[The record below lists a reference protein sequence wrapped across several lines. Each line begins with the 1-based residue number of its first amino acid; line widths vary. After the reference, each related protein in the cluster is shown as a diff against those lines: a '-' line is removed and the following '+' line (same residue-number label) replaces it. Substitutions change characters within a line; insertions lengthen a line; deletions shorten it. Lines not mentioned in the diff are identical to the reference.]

1 LEFNHDRRG
10 EVMAHDDGG
19 SGASGVILSF
29 LVGALTG
36 AAAAVLLA
44 PRSGRETREMLG
56 DRWRDA
62 AERGRHLSEQA
73 VERSRSALDEAS
85 SYVDRQKG
93 ALEKRRER
101 LAAAV
106 EAGKQAYREEKE
118 KS

>member
-1 LEFNHDRRG
+1 
-10 EVMAHDDGG
+10 MAHDEGG
-19 SGASGVILSF
+19 NGPSGVILSF

-44 PRSGRETREMLG
+44 PRSGRETREILG
-56 DRWRDA
+56 ERWRDA
-62 AERGRHLSEQA
+62 AERGRHLGEQA
-73 VERSRSALDEAS
+73 VQKSREAVDEAS
-85 SYVDRQKG
+85 GYVDRQRG
-93 ALEKRRER
+93 ALEKRRDR

>member
-1 LEFNHDRRG
+1 
-10 EVMAHDDGG
+10 MAHDDG

-56 DRWRDA
+56 EKWRET
-62 AERGRHLSEQA
+62 AEQGRHLGEQA
-73 VERSRSALDEAS
+73 AQKSRQALDDAS
-85 SYVDRQKG
+85 GYVDKQRDV
-93 ALEKRRER
+93 LEKRRDR

>member
-1 LEFNHDRRG
+1 
-10 EVMAHDDGG
+10 MAHDDGD

-44 PRSGRETREMLG
+44 PRSGRETREILG
-56 DRWRDA
+56 ERWRDA
-62 AERGRHLSEQA
+62 SDRSRNLGEQA
-73 VERSRSALDEAS
+73 LQKGREAVDDASGYVERQR
-85 SYVDRQKG
+85 G
-93 ALEKRRER
+93 ALEKRRDR

>member
-1 LEFNHDRRG
+1 
-10 EVMAHDDGG
+10 MAHDDGG

-36 AAAAVLLA
+36 AATAVLLA

-56 DRWRDA
+56 DRWRETAD
-62 AERGRHLSEQA
+62 RSRHLSEQA
-73 VERSRSALDEAS
+73 VEKGKAALDEAS
-85 SYVDRQKG
+85 GYVDRQKG
-93 ALEKRRER
+93 ALDKRRER

-106 EAGKQAYREEKE
+106 EAGKQAYREEKGKQ

>member
-1 LEFNHDRRG
+1 
-10 EVMAHDDGG
+10 MAHDDGAR
-19 SGASGVILSF
+19 GASGVILSF

-44 PRSGRETREMLG
+44 PRSGRETREILG
-56 DRWRDA
+56 EKLRDA
-62 AERGRHLSEQA
+62 SDQGRELSEQA
-73 VERSRSALDEAS
+73 AQKSRQALDEAS
-85 SYVDRQKG
+85 GYVDKQRG

-106 EAGKQAYREEKE
+106 DAGKQAYREEKG

>member
-1 LEFNHDRRG
+1 
-10 EVMAHDDGG
+10 MAHDDGG

-44 PRSGRETREMLG
+44 PRSGRETRDLLSE
-56 DRWRDA
+56 RWRE
-62 AERGRHLSEQA
+62 AENRGRRLGEQA
-73 VERSRSALDEAS
+73 RERSKAVLDEATD
-85 SYVDRQKG
+85 YVDRQKG

-106 EAGKQAYREEKE
+106 EAGKQAYREEREE
-118 KS
+118 KGKS

>member
-1 LEFNHDRRG
+1 
-10 EVMAHDDGG
+10 MAHDDGG

-44 PRSGRETREMLG
+44 PRSGRETREILG
-56 DRWRDA
+56 EKWKDA
-62 AERGRHLSEQA
+62 ADQGRQLGEQA
-73 VERSRSALDEAS
+73 AQKSRSALDDAS
-85 SYVDRQKG
+85 GYVDKQRG

-101 LAAAV
+101 LSAAV
-106 EAGKQAYREEKE
+106 EAGKQAYREEKA

>member
-1 LEFNHDRRG
+1 
-10 EVMAHDDGG
+10 MAHDDGD

-44 PRSGRETREMLG
+44 PRSGRETREILG
-56 DRWRDA
+56 ERWRDA
-62 AERGRHLSEQA
+62 SDRSRHLGEQA
-73 VERSRSALDEAS
+73 MQKGREAVDEAS
-85 SYVDRQKG
+85 GYVESQRG
-93 ALEKRRER
+93 ALEKRRDR